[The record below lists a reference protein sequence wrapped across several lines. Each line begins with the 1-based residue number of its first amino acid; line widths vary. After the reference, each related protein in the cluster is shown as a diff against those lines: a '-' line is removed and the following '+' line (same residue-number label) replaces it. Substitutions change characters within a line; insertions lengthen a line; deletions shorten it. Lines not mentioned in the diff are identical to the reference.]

1 MRQTTNP
8 TENPNDMTMSPH
20 PINLSE
26 IAARYAAATER
37 MELAWALYRQ
47 SRHDNQ
53 HESRYLMRYVRRL
66 RIADRIRK
74 KLAQHVKEG
83 TL

>member
-1 MRQTTNP
+1 
-8 TENPNDMTMSPH
+8 MTMSPSAQ

-26 IAARYAAATER
+26 IAARYAAAVER
-37 MELAWALYRQ
+37 MELAWARYRQ
-47 SRHDNQ
+47 ARHDKQ
-53 HESRYLMRYVRRL
+53 HESRFLMRYVRRL
-66 RIADRIRK
+66 RIADRIRQ

>member
-1 MRQTTNP
+1 
-8 TENPNDMTMSPH
+8 MTMNSPH

-26 IAARYAAATER
+26 IAASYAAATER
-37 MELAWALYRQ
+37 MELAWARYRQ
-47 SRHDNQ
+47 ARHDKW
-53 HESRYLMRYVRRL
+53 HERRFLMRYVRRL
-66 RIADRIRK
+66 RIADRIRQ